1 MIGTQRTMTM
11 TMKQG
16 LAAVFATVAALAF
29 TPPAAAQQVA
39 GVFGKGRTHFYVT
52 GGSGNAFD
60 ETYLVLGVGV
70 SYFLMD
76 GLNAGL
82 GFESWSGS
90 DPSMYRITPSLTYI
104 FHQAQ
109 TVKPYVGGFY
119 RRTNVDG
126 LPNVDSV
133 GARAGGYMQA
143 GRNAFFGI
151 GVVYESYLDC
161 SRAIYRECNSTYPE
175 FSFTIAF

>member
-1 MIGTQRTMTM
+1 M

-16 LAAVFATVAALAF
+16 LAAAVIAAVAALAF

-39 GVFGKGRTHFYVT
+39 GVFSKGRTHFFVT
-52 GGSGNAFD
+52 GGTGYAFD
-60 ETYLVLGVGV
+60 ETYFVVGLGV
-70 SYFLMD
+70 SYYLVN

-82 GFESWSGS
+82 AFESWSGS
-90 DPSMYRITPSLTYI
+90 DPSMYRITPSLTYV
-104 FHQAQ
+104 FYQVE

-126 LPNVDSV
+126 LPDIDSV
-133 GARAGGYMQA
+133 GGRAGAYIQA
-143 GRNAFFGI
+143 GRNVYIGA

-161 SRAIYRECNSTYPE
+161 SSTVYRKCDSTYPE
-175 FSFTIAF
+175 LSFTIAF